1 MKYSELPK
9 WIQNL
14 IKIRHGEQRD
24 SSRFNPSDS
33 ISSLFTWDKTAE
45 GQEFWERMAYSS
57 GKIPDPSTYV
67 KVGDWIQITK
77 SDIHWDKGMDK
88 YVGKTVQVIPHP
100 KPGCIFAVS
109 FNENCSDF
117 YWQLESGH
125 FVKAHPPANQSTK
138 IPTPI
143 SPTEVSKELKVGD
156 KVRVTKAGFAERGFD
171 FRREREGQ
179 VGILREDDST
189 SLPYRVEW
197 DDGDKNWFRKD
208 QIELVPKHPTTQF
221 AETTIQLIQ
230 QSSFKSTN
238 NDIFR
243 KTYPISRGEECQE
256 NHICSKP
263 KFTPIAGR
271 Y

>member
-77 SDIHWDKGMDK
+77 GTNTWVPDMDDF
-88 YVGKTVQVIPHP
+88 VGKTVQVKEVKDSKTGSITVRIEDSHRY
-100 KPGCIFAVS
+100 F
-109 FNENCSDF
+109 
-117 YWQLESGH
+117 WLEHGH
-125 FVKAHPPANQSTK
+125 FVKANPPVNQS
-138 IPTPI
+138 I

-208 QIELVPKHPTTQF
+208 GIELVSKHSTTIF
-221 AETTIQLIQ
+221 AGTTIQLIQ

-238 NDIFR
+238 NVR
-243 KTYPISRGEECQE
+243 SKTIELPRVSPTIVQGCRSRGTAVSSTG
-256 NHICSKP
+256 SK
-263 KFTPIAGR
+263 ISLGG
-271 Y
+271 